1 MLYFSF
7 IIYNM
12 LSYIYYY
19 FISCFKRKKTEDDPE
34 DFEIH
39 YLYSEPD
46 AHL

>member
-1 MLYFSF
+1 
-7 IIYNM
+7 M

-19 FISCFKRKKTEDDPE
+19 FIRCFKHKKTEDDPE

-39 YLYSEPD
+39 YLYSEHD

>member
-1 MLYFSF
+1 ML
-7 IIYNM
+7 
-12 LSYIYYY
+12 LYY
-19 FISCFKRKKTEDDPE
+19 FYSCFKRKKTEADPE